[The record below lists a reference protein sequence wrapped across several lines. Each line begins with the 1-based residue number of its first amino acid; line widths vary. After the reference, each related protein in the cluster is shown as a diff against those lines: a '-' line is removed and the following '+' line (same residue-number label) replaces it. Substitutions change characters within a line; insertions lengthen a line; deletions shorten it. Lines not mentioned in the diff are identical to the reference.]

1 MEVIMAVTIRDVA
14 RHAGVSVATVSRYLN
29 HSPLIASESVDK
41 VRRSIEELHY
51 EPNFLARNM
60 LTKQSQSI
68 AFIIDDTSPET
79 FGNDHF
85 LQIQYG
91 AEKALAEHG
100 YYLMIISLKPRSRF
114 QNLKKAFGEKRAD
127 GVIIP
132 AQLADGK
139 LLQYLRE
146 QDIPY
151 VIIGR
156 SSASNWVDIDNVNG
170 GKTAAEY
177 LLQTGISDICFVG
190 NGKDKVF
197 VQERARG
204 YADSMAAAGLP
215 SHMHLDIP
223 SSVENGKAL
232 AAEGNTIHQG
242 YVVSDNVTAF
252 GLLQALRDRNIRVP
266 EKVQVISF
274 DDGIVSQLCSPALTV
289 VDIDV
294 RQLGIQ
300 AANLL
305 YLQLQSESPLNQQS
319 LLPVKLIQRGSSR

>member
-1 MEVIMAVTIRDVA
+1 MAVTIRDVA

-29 HSPLIASESVDK
+29 HSPLIASESVEK

-68 AFIIDDTSPET
+68 AFIIDETSPET

-91 AEKALAEHG
+91 AERALAEHG
-100 YYLMIISLKPRSRF
+100 YYLMIISLKRHSRF

-132 AQLADGK
+132 AQLAEGK
-139 LLQYLRE
+139 LLQYLQE
-146 QDIPY
+146 QKIPY

-156 SSASNWVDIDNVNG
+156 STASNWVDIDNVSG
-170 GKTAAEY
+170 GKTATEY
-177 LLQTGISDICFVG
+177 LLQTGIQDIAFIG
-190 NGKDKVF
+190 NGQDKVF
-197 VQERARG
+197 VRERAEG
-204 YADSMAAAGLP
+204 YANSLAAAGLP
-215 SHMHLDIP
+215 AHLHLDIP
-223 SSVENGKAL
+223 SSVESGKAL
-232 AAEGNTIHQG
+232 AAEGNFIHEG

-252 GLLQALRDRNIRVP
+252 GLLQALRDRNTSVP

-294 RQLGIQ
+294 RQLGVQ

>member
-1 MEVIMAVTIRDVA
+1 MAVTIRDVA

-29 HSPLIASESVDK
+29 HSPLIASESVEK

-68 AFIIDDTSPET
+68 AFIIDETSPET

-91 AEKALAEHG
+91 AERALAEHG
-100 YYLMIISLKPRSRF
+100 YYLMIISLKLHSRF

-132 AQLADGK
+132 AQLAEGK
-139 LLQYLRE
+139 LLQYLQE
-146 QDIPY
+146 QKIPY

-156 SSASNWVDIDNVNG
+156 STASNWVDIDNVSG
-170 GKTAAEY
+170 GKTATEY
-177 LLQTGISDICFVG
+177 LLQTGIQDIAFIG
-190 NGKDKVF
+190 NGQDKVF
-197 VQERARG
+197 VQERAEG
-204 YADSMAAAGLP
+204 YVNSLVAAGLLA
-215 SHMHLDIP
+215 HLQLDVP
-223 SSVENGKAL
+223 SSVESGKAL
-232 AAEGNTIHQG
+232 AAEGNFIHEG

-252 GLLQALRDRNIRVP
+252 GLLQALRDRNISVP

-294 RQLGIQ
+294 RQLGVQ